1 MSDLFTFGQG
11 GFLDHVRIAALVIC
25 LVAPTV
31 TLALLTLAKGKAR
44 NSHRYGRRTFGD
56 FPPVE
61 TKKSAN
67 LPEPEPCVPSAL
79 PTVAERA
86 TLAVTFAIAFGHG
99 LFLLYPE
106 GMS

>member
-1 MSDLFTFGQG
+1 MSDLFSLDQD
-11 GFLDHVRIAALVIC
+11 GFFDQVRIAALVIC

-31 TLALLTLAKGKAR
+31 ALALLTLAKGKAR

-67 LPEPEPCVPSAL
+67 LPEPCVPSAL

-106 GMS
+106 GLS